1 MFDRSMLHGV
11 NVSALVPI
19 ARVRPRWYDLQAASR
34 QDAREAAEGT
44 HMAES
49 LNKEKARRAASHPD
63 RPGEQCRA
71 APGVFRPVVD
81 RNRCEAKG
89 DCVEVCPYQ
98 VFEVARIE
106 SAHFEALSLRGKLKS
121 LVHGRKTAYTPNA
134 ERCQACGLCVVAC
147 PEKAIKLAMG
157 PIAG

>member
-1 MFDRSMLHGV
+1 
-11 NVSALVPI
+11 
-19 ARVRPRWYDLQAASR
+19 
-34 QDAREAAEGT
+34 
-44 HMAES
+44 MAES
-49 LNKEKARRAASHPD
+49 LNREKARRAAAHPD

-71 APGVFRPVVD
+71 EPGAFRPVVN

-106 SAHFEALSLRGKLKS
+106 DTDFKALSLLGKLKV

-134 ERCQACGLCVVAC
+134 ARCQACGLCVVAC
-147 PEKAIKLAMG
+147 PERAITLEAAPTTG
-157 PIAG
+157 